1 MWCAQSKTS
10 QFHTQHTMDTW
21 FINMNDNRHFNAMH
35 MNHYTLHV
43 HLKCG
48 AHSPKQISSIH
59 NTLWTHDLLMNDN
72 LHFNAKHMNHY
83 TLHVRLKCGVH
94 TQKISSLWLPAKY
107 KDVKC
112 ILETKH

>member
-1 MWCAQSKTS
+1 
-10 QFHTQHTMDTW
+10 
-21 FINMNDNRHFNAMH
+21 MNDNPHFNAMH

-43 HLKCG
+43 RLKCG

-59 NTLWTHDLLMNDN
+59 NTLWAHDLLMKDN
-72 LHFNAKHMNHY
+72 PHFNAKHMNHY

-94 TQKISSLWLPAKY
+94 SPKQISSLWLPAKY